1 MSSTLAFAHARKAR
15 EPRAPRPLAQGVP
28 DFGKRYSLAQR
39 IHCLVLASEGF
50 SSDDILIKTGV
61 LKRMQKRIVDTAIER
76 GFQPTESYRIFKSYM
91 VDDIRSRRP
100 KEIDKDKEKEIL
112 ANVRNDRSNKE
123 KSSDV

>member
-1 MSSTLAFAHARKAR
+1 
-15 EPRAPRPLAQGVP
+15 VP

-39 IHCLVLASEGF
+39 IHYLVLASEGF

-76 GFQPTESYRIFKSYM
+76 GFQPAKSYKILESYV
-91 VDDIRSRRP
+91 VDGLRSRRP

-112 ANVRNDRSNKE
+112 ANVRNDRSGRE
-123 KSSDV
+123 KSSEVLAYKVDISSISVADRPRFGSYSSS